1 MGFFDFLK
9 PKQNNRMNDT
19 FAQMNA
25 TWFPKGEKD
34 IKYAVNE
41 LLYILDNKIDNSE
54 EILLIIISYC
64 LTNKTIIETWN
75 ITKIINISK
84 MLINKEISED
94 TNFLLSSVKHM
105 SICSIKQSIE
115 TFFKV

>member
-1 MGFFDFLK
+1 
-9 PKQNNRMNDT
+9 MNDL
-19 FAQMNA
+19 
-25 TWFPKGEKD
+25 K
-34 IKYAVNE
+34 NE
-41 LLYILDNKIDNSE
+41 YRFKKTLIHILNYFNFNITPMIFYNKIDNSE